1 MQGLVGVIEGDLQ
14 AWLDALTAQAK
25 PGQVL
30 EVACDNLIRLDFVAA
45 GGLLNW
51 AAEMQNQ
58 GYILLHAVAPA
69 GCGVFS
75 RDWDSGA
82 RHRAGDARL
91 SA

>member
-1 MQGLVGVIEGDLQ
+1 M
-14 AWLDALTAQAK
+14 TAQAK

-58 GYILLHAVAPA
+58 GYILRFTQLHQLVAVFFHVIGIHEHATVQA
-69 GCGVFS
+69 TL
-75 RDWDSGA
+75 A
-82 RHRAGDARL
+82 
-91 SA
+91 